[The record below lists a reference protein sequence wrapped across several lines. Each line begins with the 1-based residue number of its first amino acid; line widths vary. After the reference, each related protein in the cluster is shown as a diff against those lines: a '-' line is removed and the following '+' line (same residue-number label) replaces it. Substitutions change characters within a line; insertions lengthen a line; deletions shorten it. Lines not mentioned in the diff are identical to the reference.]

1 MKQHRFFHIILSAV
15 FLLTAI
21 SCEKDSPR
29 ELRNIS
35 FNATIEQPTNNAGTK
50 VYLENEEFVY
60 WELNDYINI
69 GSDASDGENF
79 TGYLVSATPGTDFED
94 YNGVFIAELPK
105 ESVYFL
111 GLHPYSTKNVIKAK
125 DRESSVFDDVK
136 IEFQRIQT
144 RRTDEKGD
152 FTFDKQVY
160 PMVAWYGGHWN
171 DEPGSTPFNLDFH
184 ALCGIVR
191 LQLVNKSSAVTL
203 KTIRFVSKDKDVALS
218 GMFDVI
224 DYNTNQ
230 PYVKP
235 TELCKN
241 DVTIDCGAG
250 ISFATNEILTFYLVL
265 PALGNNSHSEKYS
278 LTMDAYTSDDNH
290 FKKDFNVM
298 VRRTGITNLKA
309 LEIGSW
315 TDGGGSVSV
324 GIAGNGTEE
333 RPFKI
338 YNYNDLLYLR
348 NCYNEDTAVGT
359 PRRIN
364 GQPITPQTHICI
376 MRSDIELSS
385 SGSNI
390 WNIGIKDFVGQM
402 TDRSH
407 SANPGINNN
416 SGNPIFENI
425 RSGSSVKGITV
436 KSNSAYTASGEFSPF
451 CKTNNGTIEDCAIT
465 STTGISSRFAGL
477 AGIATVNTGTIKN
490 CRCSASLSAYNSNVV
505 GGICLHNSGTIMNCQ
520 FTSQAAVPYASNV
533 GGIAYENTGTVKEC
547 YFAGRIF
554 GSNSNWGGI
563 VYTNSGASSKIQ
575 TCYYSSTASI
585 TTSGNAAGIVNTLG
599 NGTVDYCWYE
609 GPIIASSGAGIAY
622 SVSGGKII
630 NCYANNTYAQVRVD
644 VKGGGLVTLL
654 SGGSIENSFVKLIS
668 VSGTTLSSTRGDIVN
683 TVTGGTI
690 TNCYAWASNNNF
702 YNSTTLTGSALTAAF
717 QRCFLVTHS
726 QTGTSF
732 VSAANA
738 VATSGAGSLIYR
750 LNDLGKPAGSH
761 PWVFVIGFNYPILST
776 TAAN

>member
-1 MKQHRFFHIILSAV
+1 MKRHRLFHIILSAV

-125 DRESSVFDDVK
+125 ERGSSVFDDVK

-152 FTFDKQVY
+152 LTFDKQIY
-160 PMVAWYGGHWN
+160 PMVAWYGGHW
-171 DEPGSTPFNLDFH
+171 DDAAGSTPFNLDFH

-191 LQLVNKSSAVTL
+191 IQLVNKSTDVTL
-203 KTIRFVSKDKDVALS
+203 KNIQFSSNEEFLS
-218 GMFDVI
+218 GMFEVI

-230 PYVKP
+230 PYVSPIKG
-235 TELCKN
+235 TAEKN
-241 DVTIDCGAG
+241 VFLNCGDG
-250 ISFATNEILTFYLVL
+250 VPFATNQIVTFYLVL
-265 PALGNNSHSEKYS
+265 PALGNNSVSTKYS
-278 LTMDAYTSDDNH
+278 LTMIASTYEGNE
-290 FKKDFNVM
+290 FKKNLKLE
-298 VRRTGITNLKA
+298 VRRTGITNMRA
-309 LEIGSW
+309 LEIENW
-315 TDGGGSVSV
+315 TDGNVSV

-533 GGIAYENTGTVKEC
+533 GGIVYENTGTVKEC

-609 GPIIASSGAGIAY
+609 GPILASSGAGIAY

-683 TVTGGTI
+683 TFTGGTI
-690 TNCYAWASNNNF
+690 KNCYAWASNNNF
-702 YNSTTLTGSALTAAF
+702 YNSTTLTGSALTTAMS
-717 QRCFLVTHS
+717 RCFLVATS
-726 QTGTSF
+726 QTGVGYIT
-732 VSAANA
+732 AANA

-750 LNDLGKPAGSH
+750 LNASGKPAGSQ